1 MPAKITPAT
10 TLARVQE
17 LNDAGNSFR
26 KIAEILATEGVPP
39 AGPRSRWHHANVRWC
54 LDEIERQN
62 GAAAV
67 WGLSPQIRARLA
79 AQGPEI
85 EQLIGAVLQQLSTN
99 LQAAVAA
106 EMDLIRTE
114 TAQQAAAVRQH
125 FATLWPWVVY
135 GGLASGLVLVV
146 GVWGAGA
153 WLTSSIESYRAEL
166 TVLKADIEDGQ
177 EMLRLIDQKTGGL
190 EYVENEDGRFLIW
203 ARGGEPQKT
212 TRGRW
217 AVKLGEK

>member
-26 KIAEILATEGVPP
+26 KIAEILAAEGVPP

-54 LDEIERQN
+54 LDELERQN

-67 WGLSPQIRARLA
+67 GGLSPQIRARLT

-85 EQLIGAVLQQLSTN
+85 EQLIGAALQQLGTN
-99 LQAAVAA
+99 LRAAVAA
-106 EMDLIRTE
+106 EMESIRTE

-125 FATLWPWVVY
+125 FAVLWPWVVY
-135 GGLASGLVLVV
+135 AGLAICLVLVV
-146 GVWGAGA
+146 GVWG
-153 WLTSSIESYRAEL
+153 S
-166 TVLKADIEDGQ
+166 
-177 EMLRLIDQKTGGL
+177 GG
-190 EYVENEDGRFLIW
+190 
-203 ARGGEPQKT
+203 RGGGGSGG
-212 TRGRW
+212 RGVW
-217 AVKLGEK
+217 GPD